1 MTSAGVDAQVR
12 GRLLRE
18 ASCLK
23 CAHMPVCIVFRGAQQ
38 IVAQF
43 PEDEE
48 TKGAVAPFRADD
60 VAKICAYYAPPSV
73 MSPGYSP

>member
-1 MTSAGVDAQVR
+1 MSAEVER
-12 GRLLRE
+12 TEMRRLLRE

-23 CAHMPVCIVFRGAQQ
+23 CAHMPVCLIFRAAQQ

-48 TKGAVAPFRADD
+48 TRGMAAPFRADD

-73 MSPGYSP
+73 MTPRLDP

>member
-1 MTSAGVDAQVR
+1 MTSSDVDAR
-12 GRLLRE
+12 ERARLLRE

-38 IVAQF
+38 IIAEF
-43 PEDEE
+43 PEDDE
-48 TKGAVAPFRADD
+48 TKGANAPFRADE

-73 MSPGYSP
+73 MPLGP